1 MLEVGNNVFTTAEE
15 QTHFSL
21 WAIIKSPLVIGG
33 ALKDEYTSMSEASL
47 EILMNEDV
55 IGYNQDILGVGAG
68 LKRRWTDE
76 GYEVW
81 SGPLSGDRVVAAVIN
96 WDDEEREL
104 TLNLPDVGLQYA
116 GSVKDIWGGKSVKEV
131 KTSYSGSVAAHG
143 VLLLEL
149 GDTTTAGTYPTSL
162 FGSSDG

>member
-1 MLEVGNNVFTTAEE
+1 MLEVGNDIFTTAEE

-33 ALKDEYTSMSEASL
+33 ALKDEYTSISDASL

-55 IGYNQDILGVGAG
+55 IGYNQDSLGIGAG
-68 LKRRWTDE
+68 LTRRWSEE

-96 WDDEEREL
+96 WNGEEKEL

-116 GSVKDIWGGKSVKEV
+116 GSVKDIWGGKSVEGV

-149 GDTTTAGTYPTSL
+149 GDTVPAGTYSTSL
-162 FGSSDG
+162 FGSSHR